1 MHRLFF
7 HGREYQFMSIFQK
20 IVTPQ
25 NFLFLLTCA
34 KETIIIAFFSLIFGT
49 ILGVLSAAAKMS
61 KSKMLRAISTVYV
74 EVFRGTPMM
83 LQITLFYL
91 AGPVLTK
98 ALFGFSFT
106 PSARIVGI
114 IAMSINSGAY
124 TTELFRGAIQS
135 IDKGQWEASKALG
148 LSYKQMMRFV
158 ILPQSFKRIL
168 PPWISEFITLLKDTS
183 LLASI
188 GAFELMKGANVLG
201 GRYYNFLIPLFMAAG
216 IYLIMTLTI
225 SFFANKLEKR
235 LAESD

>member
-7 HGREYQFMSIFQK
+7 HGREYHFMSIFEK
-20 IVTPQ
+20 IFTWQ
-25 NFLFLLTCA
+25 NLMFLLDCT
-34 KETIIIAFFSLIFGT
+34 KTTIFIAFFSLIFGT

-61 KSKMLRAISTVYV
+61 KSKILRAISTVYV

-83 LQITLFYL
+83 LQITLLYL

-98 ALFGFSFT
+98 AWAGFSFT
-106 PSARIVGI
+106 PNPAIVGI

-183 LLASI
+183 LLTSI

-216 IYLIMTLTI
+216 IYLVMTLTI